1 MTRVSLA
8 VALIFII
15 SSNLSCTVNILESF
29 ADKTTSQSYY
39 YDALDLMNKGDYDG
53 ALAKIAL
60 ITGSLATDR
69 KVTSLK
75 ASAYAGKCGL
85 SFLEFVE
92 ALQDMGSSSLFQV
105 FLTNFASGTAAKID
119 ACVTA
124 EDLVESIGTVSERTS
139 DENMLLILISFA
151 KIGNVLSLYAD
162 SDDDGT
168 VDAAYNSCTV
178 GATRVAGPLTDA
190 DVRQVGTG
198 LTLAIE
204 NITAV
209 SSTVNL
215 GSSALASVSAACSA
229 LNSLNPAYNFCAN
242 TNPASF
248 TAQQL
253 KAIRGL
259 ITETNDGIGL
269 KTCVGGAATCV
280 CP

>member
-1 MTRVSLA
+1 MTRAALA
-8 VALIFII
+8 IALI
-15 SSNLSCTVNILESF
+15 SLLSLNLSCSVNVLETF
-29 ADKTTSQSYY
+29 ADKTTDQAYY
-39 YDALDLMNKGDYDG
+39 YDAMELINKGDYDG

-60 ITGSLATDR
+60 IKGSLATDR
-69 KVTSLK
+69 TVVSLK

-85 SFLEFVE
+85 SFLNFVE
-92 ALQDMGSSSLFQV
+92 ALQNMGTSSLFQV
-105 FLTNFASGTAAKID
+105 FLTNFSAGSTTRID

-124 EDLVESIGTVSERTS
+124 EDLVESIGTVSERNS
-139 DENMLLILISFA
+139 DENMLLVLISFA
-151 KIGNVLSLYAD
+151 KIGNILALYAD
-162 SDDDGT
+162 GDDNAT
-168 VDAAYNSCTV
+168 VDTNYDSCPV
-178 GATRVAGPLTDA
+178 GGSRVAGSLTDA

-215 GSSALASVSAACSA
+215 GSSALASVSAACTA
-229 LNSLNPAYNFCAN
+229 LGGINPAYNFCAI

-269 KTCVGGAATCV
+269 KTCAGGAAACV